1 MLAWRYSR
9 SRSPDAHL
17 DKIITRPPP
26 TPIRCYLQADK
37 GRLLFDVATDRGPTK
52 DVPAEAHRRFRAESR
67 ERDVRHRPER
77 ATQFALQEKEPH
89 LATCLE
95 FPPRVLHSTG

>member
-9 SRSPDAHL
+9 SRSSDAHL

-26 TPIRCYLQADK
+26 TPMRCYLQSDK
-37 GRLLFDVATDRGPTK
+37 GRLLFDVATDRGRTK
-52 DVPAEAHRRFRAESR
+52 DVPAEAHRRFRPDLR
-67 ERDVRHRPER
+67 ERDVRNRPER
-77 ATQFALQEKEPH
+77 ATQFALQEKKPH

-95 FPPRVLHSTG
+95 FGPRFLHSTG

>member
-26 TPIRCYLQADK
+26 TPIRCYLQSDK
-37 GRLLFDVATDRGPTK
+37 GRLLFDVATDRGRTK
-52 DVPAEAHRRFRAESR
+52 DVPAEAHRRFRADLR
-67 ERDVRHRPER
+67 ERDVRNRPER
-77 ATQFALQEKEPH
+77 ATQFALQEKKPH

-95 FPPRVLHSTG
+95 FGPRFLHSTG